1 MTTPRRIMAAA
12 PQLRAPSWRSPLR
25 APSLLVRRAS
35 NKSPGGGGN
44 EDVKGVLGGAVLG
57 GLIAGPFGAI
67 LGSQIGGSM
76 GANKKFNRQVQ
87 DAEEN
92 ELRRMGVT
100 REQVEQAQELA
111 NDLADAEDAARVLAL
126 DADRLNTD
134 VNNLKLIADQAYAD
148 AEEAVKT
155 GDDDAARSHLGR
167 RAEAN
172 RRLQGMESDA
182 DDARRRADQA
192 RRGVDQLAE
201 AVRIFERQIMAQK
214 ADAAQERIRSAT
226 EKASGITMQ
235 PDEEEDPLLKKFR
248 ERGMD
253 V

>member
-1 MTTPRRIMAAA
+1 MAAA
-12 PQLRAPSWRSPLR
+12 PQLRAPSWRSPLRSPLR